1 MDATTHEPIA
11 VTEAAVTEQ
20 KLSPWRRAKEIYGQA
35 RVVLG
40 GHSGG
45 ISHRMILTLSV
56 ITVLTVSIALYTA
69 VACLATAGYLAFGED
84 ALWVDAVS
92 NTLFVALCL
101 VLVLPLTVSVR
112 RLASLMAAPDG
123 EVLCGMAV
131 SVPTPSLAELFYPF
145 ASLRAYGHTMAVGME
160 SLAFLLCGIGVP
172 ILAGRLVWLSMQT
185 AGMAPWLRA
194 LIMTGM
200 VLLGIGW
207 GFGTLLLSGLRTG
220 FGYLVF
226 AHEELSLGDVNRLYR
241 SLRHPLLPPLCL
253 RLRLLGLYTLSVL
266 GICVPFVFHSV
277 PLGLCC
283 GAFYGRVLQEE
294 HCL

>member
-1 MDATTHEPIA
+1 M
-11 VTEAAVTEQ
+11 
-20 KLSPWRRAKEIYGQA
+20 
-35 RVVLG
+35 
-40 GHSGG
+40 
-45 ISHRMILTLSV
+45 SHRLLLTLSV
-56 ITVLTVSIALYTA
+56 ITVITAAVALYAA
-69 VACLATAGYLAFGED
+69 VACLATAGELVFGED
-84 ALWVDAVS
+84 ALWVYALT
-92 NTLFVALCL
+92 NALLATLGLAF
-101 VLVLPLTVSVR
+101 VLPLAVSVG

-123 EVLCGMAV
+123 EVIHGMAV

-145 ASLRAYGHTMAVGME
+145 ASLRAYGRTVAVGME

-200 VLLGIGW
+200 VLHGIGW

-226 AHEELSLGDVNRLYR
+226 VHEELSLGDVNRLYR

-283 GAFYGRVLQEE
+283 GAFYGRVLQED